1 MRVRKGLICGLLLAA
16 FAGFVIGWDVSPAGA
31 FDPPG
36 ARDPVVPGE
45 IIVGVKPGVSIE
57 SVAGA
62 AGASGVRPLGGG
74 GAYLLKLEGDPH
86 ERAAEARRFPG
97 VGYAEPNRVRSLHG
111 PNDTD
116 YDLKWD
122 LNNIGVLC
130 DGNDC
135 ATGDADMD
143 WEEAY
148 TGVSVTGSAV
158 IAVLDTGVDS
168 GHPDLNGKLVPGYDY
183 FDNDSNPADDY
194 GHGTHVA
201 GIAAAETNNAEGTA
215 GVAWPGSV
223 TVMPVKV
230 CGWVDTLFGTIYGCP
245 LDAIVSGIYHAVNNG
260 ADVINLSL
268 GGSSRSKSEQNAIKG
283 AWNAGL
289 VIAAASGNDYSDSK
303 VSYPGA
309 FKEAIA
315 VGATDWNDARAPYSN
330 GGKDLDVMAPG
341 GRMDVYHDPGGIYST
356 MPTYEVYL
364 NTGTPDEPLFY
375 SQDYDQLQGT
385 SMATP
390 QVAGLAALL
399 FAKGWASNTDVRAI
413 IESTAD
419 DLGDPGWDKY
429 TGHGRINVDAAVSA
443 SAPPSE
449 PPPDDGGG
457 GTSEPNCP
465 PKSNK
470 PACQ

>member
-1 MRVRKGLICGLLLAA
+1 MHVRKGPIFALLLAT
-16 FAGFVIGWDVSPAGA
+16 FAAFVIGWDASPARA

-36 ARDPVVPGE
+36 ARDPVLPGE
-45 IIVGVKPGVSIE
+45 IIVGLKPGVSIK

-62 AGASGVRPLGGG
+62 AGATGVRPLGGG
-74 GAYLLKLEGDPH
+74 GAYLLQLDGDSR
-86 ERAAEARRFPG
+86 ERAADVRRLPG

-111 PNDTD
+111 PNDAD

-122 LNNIGVLC
+122 LNNLGVLC
-130 DGNDC
+130 NGSGC
-135 ATGDADMD
+135 ATANADMD

-168 GHPDLNGKLVPGYDY
+168 GHPDLNGKLVPGYDF
-183 FDNDSNPADDY
+183 FDGDPDPTDDY
-194 GHGTHVA
+194 AHGTHVI
-201 GIAAAETNNAEGTA
+201 GIAAAETNNATGTA
-215 GVAWPGSV
+215 GVAWLGSV

-230 CGWVDTLFGTIYGCP
+230 CGWVDTLFGTMYGCP
-245 LDAIVSGIYHAVNNG
+245 IDAIVSGVYHAVNNG

-268 GGSSRSKSEQNAIKG
+268 GGSSRSKAEQNAIKD

-315 VGATDWNDARAPYSN
+315 VGATDWNDVRAPYSN
-330 GGKDLDVMAPG
+330 GGKDLDVTAPG

-364 NTGTPDEPLFY
+364 TTGEPGDPLFY
-375 SQDYDQLQGT
+375 SLDYDQLQGT

-399 FAKGWASNTDVRAI
+399 IAKGFTNGDVRTI

-419 DLGDPGWDKY
+419 DLGDPGWDNFY
-429 TGHGRINVDAAVSA
+429 GHGRINVDAALSA
-443 SAPPSE
+443 TAPPSE
-449 PPPDDGGG
+449 PPPDGGDM
-457 GTSEPNCP
+457 SEPNCP

-470 PACQ
+470 PACR

>member
-1 MRVRKGLICGLLLAA
+1 MHVRKGPIFALLLASL
-16 FAGFVIGWDVSPAGA
+16 AGFAIAWNASPARA

-45 IIVGVKPGVSIE
+45 VIVGLKPGVSID
-57 SVAGA
+57 SVARA
-62 AGASGVRPLGGG
+62 AGATGVRPLGGG
-74 GAYLLKLEGDPH
+74 AYLLQLDGDPR
-86 ERAAEARRFPG
+86 ERAADVRRFAG
-97 VGYAEPNRVRSLHG
+97 VDYAEPNRVRSLHG
-111 PNDTD
+111 PNDAD

-130 DGNDC
+130 DGSDC

-148 TGVSVTGSAV
+148 NGASPSGSAV

-183 FDNDSNPADDY
+183 FDGDPDPADDY
-194 GHGTHVA
+194 GHGTHVI
-201 GIAAAETNNAEGTA
+201 GIAAAQTNNAEGTA
-215 GVAWPGSV
+215 GVAWLGSV
-223 TVMPVKV
+223 MVMPVKV

-245 LDAIVSGIYHAVNNG
+245 SDAIVSGVYHAVANG

-268 GGSSRSKSEQNAIKG
+268 GGSSRSRAEQNAIRD

-289 VIAAASGNDYSDSK
+289 VIAAAAGNDGSDSK
-303 VSYPGA
+303 VSYPAA
-309 FKEAIA
+309 FKEAMA

-330 GGKDLDVMAPG
+330 GGNDLDVTAPG
-341 GRMDVYHDPGGIYST
+341 GRMGAYHDPGGIYST

-364 NTGTPDEPLFY
+364 TTGDPGHPLY
-375 SQDYDQLQGT
+375 YYLDYDHLQGT

-399 FAKGWASNTDVRAI
+399 FAKGFTNGDVRAI

-419 DLGDPGWDKY
+419 DLGDPGWDSFY
-429 TGHGRINVDAAVSA
+429 GHGRINVDAALSA
-443 SAPPSE
+443 APPSQ
-449 PPPDDGGG
+449 PPPDGGG
-457 GTSEPNCP
+457 DTSGPNCP
-465 PKSNK
+465 PNSNK
-470 PACQ
+470 PACR